1 MITTVEKWHWHWRWC
16 GRGSYKRAL
25 IHSSADQ
32 LLNVTCTF
40 FYFSI
45 FWNGY
50 SLDFCLFQ
58 HHYPDKWNAA
68 HWPVHTVIHTHTHTH
83 SAGLMWLIWVNR
95 APDDVCAL
103 VSQWCVEQPQTD
115 QSDERRPSRNQEGR
129 RGGMS
134 GKKLCNT
141 SPSDVHALAFKQRFH
156 TFKICMS
163 LIQWSN
169 VTQRHVPESGV

>member
-1 MITTVEKWHWHWRWC
+1 MWLAHFFIFLFSGTAIVW
-16 GRGSYKRAL
+16 
-25 IHSSADQ
+25 ISASFSTIIPTNEMQ
-32 LLNVTCTF
+32 RIGLCTLW
-40 FYFSI
+40 S
-45 FWNGY
+45 
-50 SLDFCLFQ
+50 
-58 HHYPDKWNAA
+58 
-68 HWPVHTVIHTHTHTH
+68 THTHTH